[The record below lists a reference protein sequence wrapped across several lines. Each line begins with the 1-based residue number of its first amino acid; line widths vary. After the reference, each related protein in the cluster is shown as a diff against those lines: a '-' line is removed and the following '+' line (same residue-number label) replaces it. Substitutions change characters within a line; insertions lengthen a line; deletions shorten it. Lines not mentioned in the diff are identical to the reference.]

1 MEDKVIKSIAASLSM
16 EEPAIRQNL
25 TASLT
30 TMPNVTNISMI
41 ETVLNLEVAFGIEIP
56 DEDTEAL
63 VSVNDFI
70 SYIKDNAPGA

>member
-56 DEDTEAL
+56 DEAAEKIQ
-63 VSVNDFI
+63 SVQDAINYI
-70 SYIKDNAPGA
+70 SENS